1 MARMEISSMRYEFIP
16 PRIIEKDTYKHLK
29 ARLEYDDNFTL
40 VDKSDPSLFSQFKWL
55 ILICVLT
62 IPIVIGIIYTLF
74 SLIPS
79 MVSYNRYLNNKRAY
93 FYVMEY
99 RIKQREDYES
109 FVDSFYSEY
118 EKEENDRRYQTC
130 FSKKWKNAREEELMS
145 GIFKVPPLW

>member
-1 MARMEISSMRYEFIP
+1 MEISSMRYEFIP
-16 PRIIEKDTYKHLK
+16 PRIIEKDTYNHLK
-29 ARLEYDDNFTL
+29 ARLEYDQNFTL

-55 ILICVLT
+55 ILICILA
-62 IPIVIGIIYTLF
+62 IPIGIGLIYIFF

-99 RIKQREDYES
+99 RIKESEDYEG

-118 EKEENDRRYQTC
+118 EKEENDRRYQTS
-130 FSKKWKNAREEELMS
+130 FSKKSKNASEEELMS
-145 GIFKVPPLW
+145 RIFKVPSLL